1 MSINVLGEHDI
12 IKMGIS
18 MSEQLPETKLSPQV
32 LHLNQPDFN
41 LSYGYEEIVSRR
53 GYALP
58 PINEITLNQTTFK
71 CNPLIMA
78 WVCSKTNGKGKT
90 IETPVAPHFTHPDV
104 IEIYYN
110 STGKLKSKILTYKV
124 NDKTYSDVVPGDACH
139 KGKYSDY
146 ITGVSRLPGCSKGLF
161 NEFWEFLIRTS
172 PNVRMFRLYGHQGW
186 NLNEDST
193 ATFNSAPI
201 RGHIP
206 LDLFPVSVL
215 RRKTQSMFNDA
226 SEVISNWLGLYA
238 KHPVLKFISYFRIG
252 SLLQFFLNG
261 EGVSIR
267 QIAFVESSK
276 DVSVDKLKNMLATN
290 NIKDYPIPR
299 LEYDTETVLKELNYV
314 YDGVALFIDSSFAD
328 EEAKICTNVKALIKA
343 VRRDLED
350 TEPSRYMIAA
360 ISDNAAYIAS
370 RLAPENVIVLSS
382 DGITLSETAEQIESI
397 TDKMDSLIISAISNH
412 FDAAKNFIASKA
424 AEFRD
429 KLSKYKNDES
439 LDTLIM
445 LFVVDDFIKH
455 FLGVSLLDNEDM
467 IQLLPS
473 IDDKDNHKMSAD
485 QAILNNFAGVLSSK
499 LRSGELRI
507 VRKKKNMLFNSDG
520 FVILN
525 GERLYIGEKTLDTIL
540 AEMKSTHN
548 KDSMLKTLKRTASLN
563 YKDGYAHRIELHD
576 TNGQHKRLYMYDIST
591 EILDFDV
598 LYMLNNLESE
608 AFLLRE
614 GDTPKSDFITLI
626 NGVNGT
632 IAGKRLR
639 YKDEENNHF
648 YITGQSGSGKTYLL
662 CQLIAKCFS
671 LNHQVVVFDSSDSFR
686 YETMC
691 RNLSKRFVDE
701 NIIFHN
707 LDRDGIPVDLFRID
721 RNVSLPSQKKQL
733 IDVLTAGIGEL
744 SVPQSNT
751 LRSALSDMLS
761 TLNKDERVQ
770 TYNILSMLGEE
781 GTTYESLRN
790 RFEPLFEDIDE
801 CGMKTSSWEDFFR
814 QSGKIVI
821 LHTDSTFT
829 ENGNQIIDMLL
840 STLFS
845 YQRENFIT
853 PLDVFI
859 DELQNQNFSKISPI
873 RKILKEGRKFHLSF
887 FGATQDYYSRST
899 ELGSAMSKADTQIF
913 LRPTPNSESI
923 VASELRFHKADM
935 ARFDAMQRGDCI
947 VKGSL
952 YSKEQDRNIPTILSG
967 SVNDYPKM
975 SDNYYGNAR

>member
-1 MSINVLGEHDI
+1 M
-12 IKMGIS
+12 K
-18 MSEQLPETKLSPQV
+18 
-32 LHLNQPDFN
+32 
-41 LSYGYEEIVSRR
+41 
-53 GYALP
+53 
-58 PINEITLNQTTFK
+58 QTTFK

-78 WVCSKTNGKGKT
+78 WVYSETNGKGKT
-90 IETPVAPHFTHPDV
+90 VETPVTPHFTHPDV
-104 IEIYYN
+104 TEIYGN
-110 STGKLKSKILTYKV
+110 STGKLEAKILTYTA

-146 ITGVSRLPGCSKGLF
+146 ITGVSRLPGCTKRLF
-161 NEFWEFLIRTS
+161 NEFLEFLIRTS
-172 PNVRMFRLYGHQGW
+172 PNVRTFRLYGHQGW

-193 ATFNSAPI
+193 ATFNSAHV
-201 RGHIP
+201 RVHIP

-215 RRKTQSMFNDA
+215 RRKTQSIFNNA
-226 SEVISNWLGLYA
+226 SEVISNWVGLYS
-238 KHPVLKFISYFRIG
+238 KHPTLKFLSYFRIG

-261 EGVSIR
+261 EGISIR

-276 DVSVDKLKNMLATN
+276 DVCVDKLKNMLTTN

-299 LEYDTETVLKELNYV
+299 LEYDTGTVLKELSYV

-328 EEAKICTNVKALIKA
+328 EEDKIRANIKALIKA
-343 VRRDLED
+343 VRCNLGD
-350 TEPSRYMIAA
+350 TEPGRYMIAV
-360 ISDNAAYIAS
+360 ISDNAVYIAS
-370 RLAPENVIVLSS
+370 RLAPENVVVLSS
-382 DGITLSETAEQIESI
+382 DGIALSETAEQIESI
-397 TDKMDSLIISAISNH
+397 TDKMDSLIISTICNH
-412 FDAAKNFIASKA
+412 FDAAKTFIASKV

-455 FLGVSLLDNEDM
+455 FLGVSLLDTEDM

-485 QAILNNFAGVLSSK
+485 QAILNDFAGVLSSK

-507 VRKKKNMLFNSDG
+507 VRKKKNMIFDNNGHTIILDG
-520 FVILN
+520 S
-525 GERLYIGEKTLDTIL
+525 RLYLSSEIINEIL
-540 AEMKSTHN
+540 TAMSTTRS
-548 KDSMLKTLKRTASLN
+548 KESLIKALKRTNSLEFEEGN
-563 YKDGYAHRIELHD
+563 TRPTESHD
-576 TNGQHKRLYMYDIST
+576 KNGIHQRSYLYDISA
-591 EILDFDV
+591 EILDSDV

-614 GDTPKSDFITLI
+614 GETPKSDFITLI
-626 NGVNGT
+626 NGVNGS

-648 YITGQSGSGKTYLL
+648 YITGQSGFGKTYLL
-662 CQLIAKCFS
+662 CQLIAKCFA

-686 YETMC
+686 YEAMC

-701 NIIFHN
+701 NIIFHD

-733 IDVLTAGIGEL
+733 VDVLTAGIGEL

-761 TLNKDERVQ
+761 ALNKDEPIQ
-770 TYNILSMLGEE
+770 THDILAMFGEE

-790 RFEPLFEDIDE
+790 RLEPLFEDIDE
-801 CGMKTSSWEDFFR
+801 CGMKTDSWDDFFR
-814 QSGKIVI
+814 KSGKIVVF
-821 LHTDSTFT
+821 HTNSAFT

-845 YQRENFIT
+845 YQRENFST

-859 DELQNQNFSKISPI
+859 HEIQEQNFSKKSPI
-873 RKILKEGRKFHLSF
+873 RKILKEGRKFHVSF
-887 FGATQDYYSRST
+887 FGATQDYYSHST

-952 YSKEQDRNIPTILSG
+952 YSKEQGRNIPTILSG
-967 SVNDYPKM
+967 SVNDYPKI